1 MPLDRIQP
9 KKSLGQNFLQDKNIL
24 RKITDVIAGN
34 QGETLIEIGPGPGA
48 LTEFL
53 LETELKYHGVE
64 IDDRAIEALYSHFRE
79 SDYPDFKIHKGDIRK
94 FSVEEMIPAEILDTE
109 KIKVVGNIPYNIS
122 SDIFFWIFEQSRYI
136 SKTVLMVQKEVAQRL
151 CAQPRTKAY
160 GILSVAADL
169 IGSATIK
176 FDVPPGCFF
185 PKPRVVSAIIE
196 IVFDKQQI
204 DIADFKSIMQLVKAS
219 FSQRRKKIRNSSAQ
233 YIKEYYTLPPSEIQ
247 GKAEESGL
255 DYFTKRAEEL
265 STEDYI
271 KFYNFLRQ
279 FR

>member
-1 MPLDRIQP
+1 
-9 KKSLGQNFLQDKNIL
+9 
-24 RKITDVIAGN
+24 
-34 QGETLIEIGPGPGA
+34 
-48 LTEFL
+48 
-53 LETELKYHGVE
+53 
-64 IDDRAIEALYSHFRE
+64 
-79 SDYPDFKIHKGDIRK
+79 
-94 FSVEEMIPAEILDTE
+94 
-109 KIKVVGNIPYNIS
+109 
-122 SDIFFWIFEQSRYI
+122 
-136 SKTVLMVQKEVAQRL
+136 MVQKEVAQRL

-169 IGSATIK
+169 IGSAKIQ

-185 PKPRVVSAIIE
+185 PKPRVMSAIIE

-233 YIKEYYTLPPSEIQ
+233 YLKENYPVPASEIHI
-247 GKAEESGL
+247 KAEEFGIE
-255 DYFTKRAEEL
+255 YFSKRAEEL

-271 KFYNFLRQ
+271 KFFDFLRQ

>member
-24 RKITDVIAGN
+24 RKITDVIAS
-34 QGETLIEIGPGPGA
+34 QPGETLIEIGPGTGA

-53 LETELKYHGVE
+53 LETELNYRGVE
-64 IDDRAIEALYSHFRE
+64 IDDRAIEALYSHFPKSKHPNFE
-79 SDYPDFKIHKGDIRK
+79 IHKGDIRK
-94 FSVEEMIPAEILDTE
+94 FTVEELISAEILNKE

-151 CAQPRTKAY
+151 CAVPRTKAY

-169 IGSATIK
+169 IGSAKIQ
-176 FDVPPGCFF
+176 FDVQPGCFF
-185 PKPRVVSAIIE
+185 PKPRVMSAIIE

-204 DIADFKSIMQLVKAS
+204 DIADFKKIMQLVKAS

-233 YIKEYYTLPPSEIQ
+233 YLKENYSAAAAEIHI
-247 GKAEESGL
+247 KAEESGI
-255 DYFTKRAEEL
+255 DYFSKRAEEL